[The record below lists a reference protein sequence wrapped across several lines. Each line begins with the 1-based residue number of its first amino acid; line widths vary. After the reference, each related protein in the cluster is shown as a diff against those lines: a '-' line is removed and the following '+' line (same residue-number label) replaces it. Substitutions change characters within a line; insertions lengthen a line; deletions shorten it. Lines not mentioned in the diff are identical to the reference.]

1 MSFGYLQV
9 SQNLGKRDVP
19 KYTKLKRQV
28 FGGNLSLEGVY
39 QSMMEMINHNVVEAS
54 LLHKKGVYIKR
65 KTSHRF
71 YDFESRKWLCWSFS
85 ASANFCF

>member
-39 QSMMEMINHNVVEAS
+39 QSMMEMINHNM
-54 LLHKKGVYIKR
+54 
-65 KTSHRF
+65 
-71 YDFESRKWLCWSFS
+71 
-85 ASANFCF
+85 

>member
-54 LLHKKGVYIKR
+54 LLHKKRCIYQK
-65 KTSHRF
+65 K
-71 YDFESRKWLCWSFS
+71 DFS
-85 ASANFCF
+85 